1 MSKTRVLILVMVA
14 ILSLS
19 LVAGCMQTFSGYNS
33 PPATPAGMV
42 FPAVSVNSTP
52 VKYAQV
58 NGVTLGYREFGSGEP
73 LLMIN
78 GFDST
83 MDTMW
88 NQTFLGILSSKYH
101 VYIYDHRGMG
111 YSTDNNATPTIPLYA
126 EDAYG
131 LIQALGY
138 DSVNVYGAS
147 MGSSI
152 GQELVISHPSQVR
165 KLVLESVTYSVR
177 VPECKVLL
185 AVLKES
191 AANPAT
197 APGVR
202 KEAQANLAWN
212 GSWDQLSGIQKNVM
226 LVVGTS
232 DILTPQPVTAQ
243 MAGQINGSWLER
255 YKDLPH
261 IGSRNAPIQYGEN
274 TLDFLGREEQPPYPF

>member
-1 MSKTRVLILVMVA
+1 MSKTSVPILVLAV
-14 ILSLS
+14 ILTLC
-19 LVAGCMQTFSGYNS
+19 LVAGCTQTSSVYNN
-33 PPATPAGMV
+33 PPATKADTV
-42 FPAVSVNSTP
+42 FPAVSVNGTP
-52 VKYAQV
+52 VKFAQV

-88 NQTFLGILSSKYH
+88 NQTFLGILASKYH

-126 EDAYG
+126 EDASG
-131 LIQALGY
+131 LIKALGY
-138 DSVNVYGAS
+138 DSVHVYGAS

-152 GQELVISHPSQVR
+152 GQELVINHPSQVR

-191 AANPAT
+191 ADNPAT

-232 DILTPQPVTAQ
+232 DILTPQPVTVQ

-261 IGSRNAPIQYGEN
+261 IGSRNAPVQYGEN

>member
-1 MSKTRVLILVMVA
+1 MSKTRILIIVIAA
-14 ILSLS
+14 ILSLI
-19 LVAGCMQTFSGYNS
+19 LVAGCTQTSSVYNS

-88 NQTFLGILSSKYH
+88 NQTFLGILASKYH

-126 EDAYG
+126 EDASG
-131 LIQALGY
+131 LIKALGY
-138 DSVNVYGAS
+138 DSMNVYGAS

-185 AVLKES
+185 AVLEVS

-212 GSWDQLSGIQKNVM
+212 GTWDKLSGIQKNVM

-232 DILTPQPVTAQ
+232 DILTPQPVTVQ

-255 YKDLPH
+255 YMDLPH
-261 IGSRNAPIQYGEN
+261 IGSRNAPVQYAEN

>member
-1 MSKTRVLILVMVA
+1 M
-14 ILSLS
+14 
-19 LVAGCMQTFSGYNS
+19 
-33 PPATPAGMV
+33 
-42 FPAVSVNSTP
+42 
-52 VKYAQV
+52 
-58 NGVTLGYREFGSGEP
+58 
-73 LLMIN
+73 
-78 GFDST
+78 
-83 MDTMW
+83 
-88 NQTFLGILSSKYH
+88 
-101 VYIYDHRGMG
+101 
-111 YSTDNNATPTIPLYA
+111 
-126 EDAYG
+126 
-131 LIQALGY
+131 
-138 DSVNVYGAS
+138 NVYGAS

-226 LVVGTS
+226 LVVGTN
-232 DILTPQPVTAQ
+232 DILTPQPVTVQ

-261 IGSRNAPIQYGEN
+261 IGSRNAPVQYGEN

>member
-1 MSKTRVLILVMVA
+1 MSKKRVLILVMAA
-14 ILSLS
+14 ILSLI
-19 LVAGCMQTFSGYNS
+19 LVAGCTQSSSVYNS

-42 FPAVSVNSTP
+42 FPVVSVNSTP

-83 MDTMW
+83 MDNMW
-88 NQTFLGILSSKYH
+88 NQTFLGILASKYH
-101 VYIYDHRGMG
+101 VYIYDHRDMG
-111 YSTDNNATPTIPLYA
+111 YSTDNNATPTFPLYA
-126 EDAYG
+126 EDASG
-131 LIQALGY
+131 LIKALGY
-138 DSVNVYGAS
+138 DSMNVYGAS

-185 AVLKES
+185 ADLMVS
-191 AANPAT
+191 AVDPAK

-212 GSWDQLSGIQKNVM
+212 GTWDQLSGIQKNVM
-226 LVVGTS
+226 LVVGTN
-232 DILTPQPVTAQ
+232 DILTPQAVTVQ

-261 IGSRNAPIQYGEN
+261 IGSRNAPVQYGQN
-274 TLDFLGREEQPPYPF
+274 TLDFLGREEQSPYPF

>member
-1 MSKTRVLILVMVA
+1 MSKKRVLILVMAA
-14 ILSLS
+14 ILTLC
-19 LVAGCMQTFSGYNS
+19 LVAGCTQTSSVYNN
-33 PPATPAGMV
+33 PPSTPAGRV

-88 NQTFLGILSSKYH
+88 NQTFLGILASKYH

-111 YSTDNNATPTIPLYA
+111 YSTDNNATPTVPLYA
-126 EDAYG
+126 EDASG
-131 LIQALGY
+131 LIKALGY
-138 DSVNVYGAS
+138 DSVHVYGAS

-152 GQELVISHPSQVR
+152 GQELVINHPSQVR

-185 AVLKES
+185 AVLEES

-232 DILTPQPVTAQ
+232 DILTPQPVTVQ

-261 IGSRNAPIQYGEN
+261 IGSRYAPVQYGEN
-274 TLDFLGREEQPPYPF
+274 TLDFLGREEQPPYLF